1 MTTDRQ
7 QDQQEQDSGGGISP
21 LPFDRK
27 RFAVVLDRAIGRPGR
42 SINQFGRECDISG
55 SYVSRFINELVK
67 TPPSPGVLQKF
78 AEHAANGVTY
88 EELMIAA
95 GYLSLTMDT
104 TNIIANAMVSTALLT
119 GDASLLPDEAKSEIL
134 EIGLL
139 VASWMQ
145 KYNVSKSELKHN
157 LELLAKVR
165 ETFSFKNAID

>member
-1 MTTDRQ
+1 MTTDR
-7 QDQQEQDSGGGISP
+7 QQEQDSGGGISP

-27 RFAVVLDRAIGRPGR
+27 RFSVVLDRAIGRPGR
-42 SINQFGRECDISG
+42 SINQFGRECGISG
-55 SYVSRFINELVK
+55 SYISRFINELVK
-67 TPPSPGVLQKF
+67 TPPSPSVLQKF
-78 AEHAANGVTY
+78 AEHANGVTY
-88 EELMIAA
+88 EEFMIAA
-95 GYLSLTMDT
+95 GYLSLSMDT

-119 GDASLLPDEAKSEIL
+119 GDVSLLPDEAKSEIL

-145 KYNVSKSELKHN
+145 KNNVSKSELKHN